1 MTPEWIGR
9 GKTVAQ
15 LIEELRSFEDQSLE
29 VRISIDGGESSQLIS
44 LVRKRGGYAC
54 EWLWRDRDPDD
65 CAGAY
70 RRST

>member
-1 MTPEWIGR
+1 MIPEWIGR

-44 LVRKRGGYAC
+44 LVTKRGGYAVL
-54 EWLWRDRDPDD
+54 ENHQDEPTTVRHVD
-65 CAGAY
+65 
-70 RRST
+70 